1 MTTTTV
7 PTSSGDKPVLGVP
20 LPDDLKVTPV
30 RVLRSEWL
38 KFRSLRSSPLALG
51 ISLLGMIALGWIF
64 SAGAA
69 SRWPVMRPQAKLH
82 FDPTDVSIRG
92 YVLAQLVL
100 GVLGVLIVSG
110 EYGTGMI
117 RATFSAVPTRLPVLW
132 AKLGIFAVVSF
143 VVGTVSSFAAFLGG
157 QAFLS
162 SQHIETTL
170 SAPGVLRAVF
180 GVGLYLTVVGLLGVA
195 LGWLIRHTAGAI
207 ATLFGL
213 LLVVPGIAEA
223 LPDSWAPH
231 IVPYLPSNAGQALVT
246 VHQDA
251 AMLAPWT
258 GFAVFCA
265 YVVVALAAAALLLK
279 RRDA

>member
-1 MTTTTV
+1 MTTTTA
-7 PTSSGDKPVLGVP
+7 PAATGGTPSPKAS

-38 KFRSLRSSPLALG
+38 KFRTVRSSPLAVAVTVV
-51 ISLLGMIALGWIF
+51 GMIALGWVF
-64 SAGAA
+64 SAADA
-69 SRWPVMRPQAKLH
+69 SRWPVMRPQAKAH

-92 YVLAQLVL
+92 YVLAQLVI
-100 GVLGVLIVSG
+100 GVLGVLVVSG

-117 RATFSAVPTRLPVLW
+117 RATFSAVPTRTPVLW
-132 AKLGIFAVVSF
+132 AKLVIFAVVSF

-170 SAPGVLRAVF
+170 SAPGVFRAVF
-180 GVGLYLTVVGLLGVA
+180 GVGLYLTVVGMLGVA

-213 LLVVPGIAEA
+213 LLVLPGIADA

-231 IVPYLPSNAGQALVT
+231 IVPYLPSNAGQALIT
-246 VHQDA
+246 VRPDA

-265 YVVVALAAAALLLK
+265 YVAVALVAAFVLLK

>member
-1 MTTTTV
+1 MTTTL
-7 PTSSGDKPVLGVP
+7 PTTSGTAPTPAAP
-20 LPDDLKVTPV
+20 LPDDLKVTGL

-38 KFRSLRSSPLALG
+38 KFRSLRSSPLAVAVAV
-51 ISLLGMIALGWIF
+51 LGMVALGWIF
-64 SAGAA
+64 SAADA
-69 SRWPVMRPQAKLH
+69 NRWPVMRPQAKLH

-92 YVLAQLVL
+92 YVLAQLVI

-132 AKLGIFAVVSF
+132 AKLAIFAVVSF
-143 VVGTVSSFAAFLGG
+143 VVGTISSFAAFLGG

-162 SQHIETTL
+162 SQHIQTTL
-170 SAPGVLRAVF
+170 GAPGVFRAVF

-213 LLVVPGIAEA
+213 LLVLPGIAEA

-246 VHQDA
+246 VRPDA

-258 GFAVFCA
+258 GFAWFCG
-265 YVVVALAAAALLLK
+265 YVVVALVAAVVLLK

>member
-1 MTTTTV
+1 MTTTI
-7 PTSSGDKPVLGVP
+7 PVTPQAGAP
-20 LPDDLKVTPV
+20 KAAALPRLKVTLAG
-30 RVLRSEWL
+30 VLRSEWL
-38 KFRSLRSSPLALG
+38 KFRSLRSSPIAVAVT
-51 ISLLGMIALGWIF
+51 IVGMVALGWIF
-64 SAGAA
+64 SAADA
-69 SRWPVMRPQAKLH
+69 SRWPEMRPQAKLH
-82 FDPTDVSIRG
+82 FDPTDVSLRG

-117 RATFSAVPTRLPVLW
+117 RATFSAVPTRLPVFW
-132 AKLGIFAVVSF
+132 AKAGMFAVVAF

-162 SQHIETTL
+162 SQHIETSL
-170 SAPGVLRAVF
+170 SAPGVFRAVF
-180 GVGLYLTVVGLLGVA
+180 GVGLYLTLVGLLGVA

-213 LLVVPGIAEA
+213 LLVLPGIAEA

-231 IVPYLPSNAGQALVT
+231 VVPYLPSNAGQALLAVRPDST
-246 VHQDA
+246 
-251 AMLAPWT
+251 MLAPWT
-258 GFAVFCA
+258 GFAVFCG
-265 YVVVALAAAALLLK
+265 YVAVALVLAGVLLK

>member
-1 MTTTTV
+1 MTTTI
-7 PTSSGDKPVLGVP
+7 PVTPQAGAP
-20 LPDDLKVTPV
+20 KAAALPGLKVTLAG
-30 RVLRSEWL
+30 VLRSEWL
-38 KFRSLRSSPLALG
+38 KFRSLRSSPIAVAVT
-51 ISLLGMIALGWIF
+51 IAGMVALGWIF
-64 SAGAA
+64 SAADA
-69 SRWPVMRPQAKLH
+69 SRWPEMRPQAKLH
-82 FDPTDVSIRG
+82 FDPTDVSLRG

-117 RATFSAVPTRLPVLW
+117 RATFSAVPTRLPVFW
-132 AKLGIFAVVSF
+132 AKAGMFAVVAF

-162 SQHIETTL
+162 SQHIETSL
-170 SAPGVLRAVF
+170 SAPGVFRAVF
-180 GVGLYLTVVGLLGVA
+180 GVGLYLTLVGLLGVA

-213 LLVVPGIAEA
+213 LLVLPGIAEA

-231 IVPYLPSNAGQALVT
+231 VVPYLPSNAGQALLAVRPDST
-246 VHQDA
+246 
-251 AMLAPWT
+251 MLAPWT
-258 GFAVFCA
+258 GFAVFCG
-265 YVVVALAAAALLLK
+265 YVAVALVLAGVLLK

>member
-1 MTTTTV
+1 MTTTTEV
-7 PTSSGDKPVLGVP
+7 PAPAPMPSRLS
-20 LPDDLKVTPV
+20 PDGLKVTPV

-38 KFRSLRSSPLALG
+38 KFRSLRSTPIALTV
-51 ISLLGMIALGWIF
+51 SLVGMIALGWVF
-64 SAGAA
+64 SAADA
-69 SRWPVMRPQAKLH
+69 SRWPVMRPQAKAH

-100 GVLGVLIVSG
+100 GVLGVLVVSG

-117 RATFSAVPTRLPVLW
+117 RATFSAVPTRMPVFW
-132 AKLGIFAVVSF
+132 AKAVLFTVVAF
-143 VVGTVSSFAAFLGG
+143 VVGTVSSFVAFLGG

-162 SQHIETTL
+162 SQHIETSL
-170 SAPGVLRAVF
+170 SAPGVFRAVF
-180 GVGLYLTVVGLLGVA
+180 GAGLYLTAVGLLGVA

-207 ATLFGL
+207 ASLAGL
-213 LLVVPGIAEA
+213 LLVLPGIGEA

-246 VHQDA
+246 VKPDA

-258 GFAVFCA
+258 GFAVFCV
-265 YVVVALAAAALLLK
+265 YVAVALIAAAILLK

>member
-1 MTTTTV
+1 MTTTTEV
-7 PTSSGDKPVLGVP
+7 PASAPMPARLSPEG
-20 LPDDLKVTPV
+20 LKVTPV

-38 KFRSLRSSPLALG
+38 KFRSLRSSPIALTV
-51 ISLLGMIALGWIF
+51 SLVGMIALGWIF
-64 SAGAA
+64 SAADA
-69 SRWPVMRPQAKLH
+69 SRWPVMRPQAKAH

-100 GVLGVLIVSG
+100 GVLGVIVVSG

-117 RATFSAVPTRLPVLW
+117 RATFSAVPTRMPVFW
-132 AKLGIFAVVSF
+132 AKAALFTVIAF

-162 SQHIETTL
+162 SQHIETSL
-170 SAPGVLRAVF
+170 SAPGVFRAVF
-180 GVGLYLTVVGLLGVA
+180 GAGLYLTAVGLLGVA

-207 ATLFGL
+207 ATLAGL
-213 LLVVPGIAEA
+213 LLVLPGIGEA

-231 IVPYLPSNAGQALVT
+231 VVPYLPSNAGQALVT
-246 VHQDA
+246 VRPDT

-258 GFAVFCA
+258 GFAVFCG
-265 YVVVALAAAALLLK
+265 YVAVALIAAAILLE

>member
-1 MTTTTV
+1 MTTTLATTGGTA
-7 PTSSGDKPVLGVP
+7 PTPAAP
-20 LPDDLKVTPV
+20 TPEDLKVTWT

-38 KFRSLRSSPLALG
+38 KFRSLRSSPLAIVVAVG
-51 ISLLGMIALGWIF
+51 GMVALGWIF
-64 SAGAA
+64 SAAA
-69 SRWPVMRPQAKLH
+69 ANRWPVMRPQARLR

-92 YVLAQLVL
+92 YVLAQLVI

-110 EYGTGMI
+110 EYGTGSI

-132 AKLGIFAVVSF
+132 AKLAIFAVVSF

-170 SAPGVLRAVF
+170 SAPGVFRAVV
-180 GVGLYLTVVGLLGVA
+180 GVGLYLTVVGMLGVA

-213 LLVVPGIAEA
+213 LLVLPGIAEA
-223 LPDSWAPH
+223 LPDNWAPH

-246 VHQDA
+246 VRPDA

-258 GFAVFCA
+258 GFAWFCG
-265 YVVVALAAAALLLK
+265 YVVVALVAAAVLLK

>member
-1 MTTTTV
+1 MTTTTA
-7 PTSSGDKPVLGVP
+7 PAATGGTPSPGAP
-20 LPDDLKVTPV
+20 LPADLKVTPV

-38 KFRSLRSSPLALG
+38 KFRSVRSTPLAVAVT
-51 ISLLGMIALGWIF
+51 IVGMIALGWVF
-64 SAGAA
+64 SAADA
-69 SRWPVMRPQAKLH
+69 SRWPVMRPQAKAH

-100 GVLGVLIVSG
+100 GVLGVLVVSA

-117 RATFSAVPTRLPVLW
+117 RATLSAVPTRTPVLW
-132 AKLGIFAVVSF
+132 AKLAIFAVVSF
-143 VVGTVSSFAAFLGG
+143 VVGTISSFAAFLGG

-170 SAPGVLRAVF
+170 SAPGVFRAVF
-180 GVGLYLTVVGLLGVA
+180 GVGLYLTVVGMLGVA

-213 LLVVPGIAEA
+213 LLVLPGIAEA

-231 IVPYLPSNAGQALVT
+231 IVPYLPSNAGQALLAVRPDP
-246 VHQDA
+246 V
-251 AMLAPWT
+251 MLAPWT

-265 YVVVALAAAALLLK
+265 YIAVALVAAVVLLE

>member
-1 MTTTTV
+1 MTTTI
-7 PTSSGDKPVLGVP
+7 PVTPQAGAP
-20 LPDDLKVTPV
+20 KAAALPGLKVTLAG
-30 RVLRSEWL
+30 VLRSEWL
-38 KFRSLRSSPLALG
+38 KFRSLRSSPIAVAVT
-51 ISLLGMIALGWIF
+51 IVGMVALGWIF
-64 SAGAA
+64 SAADA
-69 SRWPVMRPQAKLH
+69 SRWPEMRPQAKLH
-82 FDPTDVSIRG
+82 FDPTDVSLRG

-117 RATFSAVPTRLPVLW
+117 RATFSAVPTRLPVFW
-132 AKLGIFAVVSF
+132 AKAGMFAVVAF

-162 SQHIETTL
+162 SQHIETSL
-170 SAPGVLRAVF
+170 SAPGVFRAVF
-180 GVGLYLTVVGLLGVA
+180 GVGLYLTLVGLLGVA

-213 LLVVPGIAEA
+213 LLVLPGIAEA

-231 IVPYLPSNAGQALVT
+231 VVPYLPSNAGQALLAVRPDST
-246 VHQDA
+246 
-251 AMLAPWT
+251 MLAPWT
-258 GFAVFCA
+258 GFAVFCG
-265 YVVVALAAAALLLK
+265 YVAVALVLAGVLLK

>member
-1 MTTTTV
+1 MTTTL
-7 PTSSGDKPVLGVP
+7 PTTSGTAPTPAAP
-20 LPDDLKVTPV
+20 LPDDLKVTWT

-38 KFRSLRSSPLALG
+38 KFRSLRSSPLA
-51 ISLLGMIALGWIF
+51 IVVAVVGMVALGWIF
-64 SAGAA
+64 SAADA
-69 SRWPVMRPQAKLH
+69 NRWPVMRPQARLR

-92 YVLAQLVL
+92 YVLAQLVI

-117 RATFSAVPTRLPVLW
+117 RATFSAVPTRMPVLW
-132 AKLGIFAVVSF
+132 AKLAIFAVVSF

-157 QAFLS
+157 QAFLG

-170 SAPGVLRAVF
+170 SAPGVFRAVF
-180 GVGLYLTVVGLLGVA
+180 GVGLYLTVVGMLGVA

-213 LLVVPGIAEA
+213 LLVLPGIAEA

-246 VHQDA
+246 VRPDA

-258 GFAVFCA
+258 GFTWFCG
-265 YVVVALAAAALLLK
+265 YVVIALVAAAILLK

>member
-1 MTTTTV
+1 MTTTVT
-7 PTSSGDKPVLGVP
+7 PTSVEGVSPSGSP
-20 LPDDLKVTPV
+20 LPDGLKVTFG

-38 KFRSLRSSPLALG
+38 KFRSLRSSPIAVG
-51 ISLLGMIALGWIF
+51 VTVVGMVALGWIF
-64 SAGAA
+64 SAAAA
-69 SRWPVMRPQAKLH
+69 SRWPVMRPQAKAH

-110 EYGTGMI
+110 EYGTGMV
-117 RATFSAVPTRLPVLW
+117 RATFSAVPTRLPVFW
-132 AKLGIFAVVSF
+132 AKAVMFAVVSF
-143 VVGTVSSFAAFLGG
+143 VVGTVTAFAAFLGG

-162 SQHIETTL
+162 SQHIETSL
-170 SAPGVLRAVF
+170 SAPGVFRAVF

-213 LLVVPGIAEA
+213 LLVLPGIAEA

-231 IVPYLPSNAGQALVT
+231 IVPYLPSNAGQALLAVRA
-246 VHQDA
+246 DP

-265 YVVVALAAAALLLK
+265 YVVVAVLAAVVLLK